1 MIATHLKF
9 LINNFIKSFIYV
21 FFIMLSLVIVLN
33 ILNEVEFF
41 KDKNVNS
48 FFPFYVSIL
57 NSSDYIFQMY
67 PFIFLLTTQV
77 FFINLFDNNQIHIFK
92 YSGLKNS
99 KIMAI
104 ISVTSFILGIIIIT
118 LFYSLSSNL
127 KNIYLEI
134 KNEFSND
141 NKYLAVIT
149 NNGLWIKDIINSEI
163 RIVNA
168 SKIDNDFLIDVFI
181 SEFDQNYDL
190 KRNINSEKVNIQN
203 NEWLIYNP
211 KIYENNEVQSVESLK
226 IFSNFDYERIQNLFS
241 NLSSLSL
248 IELISL
254 RNDYKQINY
263 STTEIDLQ
271 LQKLFSFPLYFTLM
285 TILSGIIMFNTK
297 NFKSISL
304 KLTIGLFLCVV
315 IYYVNNFFYVLGDT
329 EKIPLYA
336 SVWLP
341 LLILFLINT
350 KLIIKINEK

>member
-350 KLIIKINEK
+350 KLIIKINKK

>member
-1 MIATHLKF
+1 
-9 LINNFIKSFIYV
+9 
-21 FFIMLSLVIVLN
+21 MLSLVIVLN